1 MVLLTGIRIHR
12 IEYGMGMDVF
22 LVLMHPN
29 HCLIAREMLCG
40 KLLRNLQRQF
50 WGDLAGLE
58 GLDDVIILDAVH
70 LTIVP
75 LGFHHTAD
83 GVFHGA
89 ALAGGKD
96 LLVCFIPIEDIAD
109 SHVQPPLSGEYL
121 RNRHYR
127 SATFSM
133 SRYTCR
139 SRNSASFASCRVA
152 MPALTLRAI

>member
-22 LVLMHPN
+22 LVLMN
-29 HCLIAREMLCG
+29 ADDRLVAGQMLRS
-40 KLLRNLQRQF
+40 KLLCDLQRQF
-50 WGDLAGLE
+50 RGDLAGLE
-58 GLDDVIILDAVH
+58 GLDDVIILDAIC
-70 LTIVP
+70 LTIVL

-83 GVFHGA
+83 GMFGRA
-89 ALAGGKD
+89 ALAGSQD
-96 LLVCFIPIEDIAD
+96 LFICFIPIEDIPD
-109 SHVQPPLSGEYL
+109 SHIQPTLAGEDF

-127 SATFSM
+127 SATLSM

-139 SRNSASFASCRVA
+139 SRNSASFTSCRVA

>member
-1 MVLLTGIRIHR
+1 
-12 IEYGMGMDVF
+12 MGMDML
-22 LVLMHPN
+22 LVHMDADDRLV
-29 HCLIAREMLCG
+29 AGEMLCG
-40 KLLRNLQRQF
+40 ELPGDLQRQF
-50 WGDLAGLE
+50 RGDLAGLE
-58 GLDDVIILDAVH
+58 GLDEVIILDAVH

-83 GVFHGA
+83 GVLRGA
-89 ALAGGKD
+89 ALAGGQD
-96 LLVCFIPIEDIAD
+96 LFFCFIPIEDIPD
-109 SHVQPPLSGEYL
+109 SHVQPPLAGEDL

>member
-1 MVLLTGIRIHR
+1 
-12 IEYGMGMDVF
+12 MDADDR
-22 LVLMHPN
+22 LV
-29 HCLIAREMLCG
+29 AGQMLCRELPG
-40 KLLRNLQRQF
+40 DLQRQLR
-50 WGDLAGLE
+50 GDLAGLE

-83 GVFHGA
+83 GVLCGA
-89 ALAGGKD
+89 ALAGGQD
-96 LLVCFIPIEDIAD
+96 LLVCFIPIEDIAN
-109 SHVQPPLSGEYL
+109 SHVQPSLAGEDL

-139 SRNSASFASCRVA
+139 NRNSASFASCRVA